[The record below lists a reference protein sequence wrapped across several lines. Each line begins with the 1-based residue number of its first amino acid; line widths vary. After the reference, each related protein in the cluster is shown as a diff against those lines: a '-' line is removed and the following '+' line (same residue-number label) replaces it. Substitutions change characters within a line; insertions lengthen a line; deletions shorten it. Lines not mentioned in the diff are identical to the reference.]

1 MRIALPADV
10 GLSYLDPYIA
20 TPSVSNEGKFHQNQ
34 ISLAPMDF
42 KLSSVHH
49 FQPTPNTQP
58 LWTHTDAISI
68 THLCCCLRP
77 HRCLLLQS
85 ALLSARQVCPSM
97 LHLVQCQ
104 PINTMYNAPCFVQSR
119 TRRWYEP
126 YALPVAFDGSLP
138 SFLVKFL
145 GPAWELFPL
154 YQNIRCFSISLF
166 IRI

>member
-68 THLCCCLRP
+68 THLCCRFRP

-97 LHLVQCQ
+97 LHLAAVSAQQHNVQCS
-104 PINTMYNAPCFVQSR
+104 MFR
-119 TRRWYEP
+119 TKP
-126 YALPVAFDGSLP
+126 HST
-138 SFLVKFL
+138 LVRTL
-145 GPAWELFPL
+145 C
-154 YQNIRCFSISLF
+154 ITRCV
-166 IRI
+166 